1 MTNSV
6 TLFAASF
13 SGGNNGLLFSS
24 DKRYYTLWTLGWI
37 FTQTPPPK
45 WPILCRVGSYTL
57 LTHSSWNFCRCAISP
72 QHHSIQTIR
81 RLNAAAGLAF
91 CWCFVNINVI
101 LPVAEDAHVLLSPLV
116 VVDSR
121 RKAMSLSSSFCICGS
136 TVHVRIIWCK
146 CDWCLN
152 CKLTENFNCRNLLT
166 NLHRL
171 RV

>member
-1 MTNSV
+1 VDTGLNFYSNSV
-6 TLFAASF
+6 SKMTYIV
-13 SGGNNGLLFSS
+13 SGGQLHSTHSL
-24 DKRYYTLWTLGWI
+24 I
-37 FTQTPPPK
+37 FTQ
-45 WPILCRVGSYTL
+45 IFDSFFFV
-57 LTHSSWNFCRCAISP
+57 SWNFCRCAISP